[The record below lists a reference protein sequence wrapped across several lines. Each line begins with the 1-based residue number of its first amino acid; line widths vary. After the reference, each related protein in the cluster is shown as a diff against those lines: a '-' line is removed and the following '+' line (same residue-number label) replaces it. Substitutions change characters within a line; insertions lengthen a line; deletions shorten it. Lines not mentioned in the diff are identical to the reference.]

1 MSLSLEKRNLFE
13 KLLEDNTHG
22 SSHILR
28 KTVEILKDVPSGEQ
42 AGYIKMLC
50 EAHKGMAYL
59 INLKKFVETQKKG
72 CEEFYEEVKKA
83 QSEVLE
89 RFESYLESVEIK
101 TVFTLSYSAAV
112 RDALLKIKDKRFEVW
127 VGESRPALEGI
138 KFAEHLFNSGFKNI
152 TVMTDANLLS
162 SVSKADLIILGCDA
176 FTDSFFVNKTGSRA
190 LCLLGERFG
199 VKTIV
204 LADRFKKIEAKDV
217 VFKEGAPDEIYCGKA
232 KLNVENPYFEMVYFT
247 ENVIIFY

>member
-1 MSLSLEKRNLFE
+1 MNLSLEKKNLFE
-13 KLLEDNTHG
+13 KLLEDNVHG
-22 SSHILR
+22 SSRILR
-28 KTVEILKDVPSGEQ
+28 DAVEILKELPNRKQ
-42 AGYIKMLC
+42 AEYVKALC

-59 INLKKFVETQKKG
+59 INLKKFVETTDKG

-89 RFESYLESVEIK
+89 RFEQYVESMEIK

-112 RDALLKIKDKRFEVW
+112 RDALLRMRDKKFEVK

-138 KFAEHLFNSGFKNI
+138 KFAEHLFNSGLKNI

-162 SVSKADLIILGCDA
+162 SVSKADLILLGCDA

-190 LCLLGERFG
+190 LCMLGEKLG

-204 LADRFKKIEAKDV
+204 LADRFKKVEAKDI
-217 VFKEGAPDEIYCGKA
+217 VFKEGSPDEIYSGKA
-232 KLNVENPYFEMVYFT
+232 ELNVENPYFEIVYFT